1 MKIGELSAQTDC
13 KIETIRYYEK
23 TGLLPEP
30 ARLASGYRDYGDDH
44 LKRLSFIRRCRELG
58 FSIDEI
64 RGLLALVDGGTYT
77 CSDVKKITLEH
88 VESIRQKIT
97 DLKKLEKTLSKI
109 ATQCAGDGT
118 PDCPIIDALFE
129 SKRSR

>member
-1 MKIGELSAQTDC
+1 MKIGELSARTDC

-30 ARLASGYRDYGDDH
+30 VRSAGGYRDYGDDH

-58 FSIDEI
+58 FAIEEI

-77 CSDVKKITLEH
+77 CNEIKQITLEH
-88 VESIRQKIT
+88 VNSIQQKIV
-97 DLKKLEKTLSKI
+97 DLKKLEKTLSQI
-109 ATQCAGDGT
+109 SSQCSGDGT
-118 PDCPIIDALFE
+118 PECPIIEALFE
-129 SKRSR
+129 PRD